1 MFKKISC
8 VVLGAVATSLISAVE
23 PAQAFS
29 FHSSGYGSSP
39 TSGSVSSFSGQST
52 GFGQSSVG
60 SSSSPLLSQSSGT
73 GSTSVG
79 NTTGVVDMAIIVLA
93 LWAMFEGLDTTSDG
107 GNKNVVG
114 IGDGFVNPPGIP
126 GGGENGG
133 GGIGGGGDQPP
144 ATVPSPALLP
154 GLFGMGMAA
163 VRKRNNNLAQADQ
176 A

>member
-29 FHSSGYGSSP
+29 FHSSGYSSSP
-39 TSGSVSSFSGQST
+39 TSGSVSSFGSQSA
-52 GFGQSSVG
+52 GFGQSSFG
-60 SSSSPLLSQSSGT
+60 SGSSPLLSQSNT

-79 NTTGVVDMAIIVLA
+79 QTVGVVDMAIIVLA
-93 LWAMFEGLDTTSDG
+93 LWAMFEGLDTTSEG
-107 GNKNVVG
+107 GSK
-114 IGDGFVNPPGIP
+114 IADGFVPTPGIP
-126 GGGENGG
+126 GGGETGG
-133 GGIGGGGDQPP
+133 GGIGGGGEQPP
-144 ATVPSPALLP
+144 AAVPTPALLP
-154 GLFGMGMAA
+154 GLFGMGLAA

>member
-29 FHSSGYGSSP
+29 FHSSGYSSSP
-39 TSGSVSSFSGQST
+39 TSGSVSSFGSQSA
-52 GFGQSSVG
+52 GFGQSSFG
-60 SSSSPLLSQSSGT
+60 GSSSPLLSQSNT

-79 NTTGVVDMAIIVLA
+79 QTVGVVDMAIIVLA

-107 GNKNVVG
+107 GNK
-114 IGDGFVNPPGIP
+114 IADGFVPTPGIP

-133 GGIGGGGDQPP
+133 GGGIPGGGGEQPP
-144 ATVPSPALLP
+144 AAVPTPALLP
-154 GLFGMGMAA
+154 GLFGMGLAA